1 MKILLT
7 DVASVVVKGDL
18 SLAGFEKL
26 GEVKTYNK
34 ITREELLKEAKDS
47 DAIIVNKTVI
57 DREVIESSDTLKYI
71 GLFATGYNNIDI
83 TAAKEKGIAVCNT
96 VGYSTNAVAQ
106 QVIAYILNHYTKI
119 AEYDR
124 FVKAD
129 GWKKAQVFAPL
140 IFKTE
145 EVWGKTLGII
155 GYGSI
160 GKAVEK
166 AAEGLGMKV
175 LINTRTV
182 PSNDPKFVSFDEL
195 LQNSDVITIHCPLT
209 DKTENLMDSAAFSK
223 MRDGAY
229 LINTSRGGVI
239 VEEALLEALKSGKLS
254 GAAVDVLREE
264 PMADNCILQDAPN
277 ILITPHTAWGP
288 YETRKR
294 LVDIVVLTLENFI
307 AGKEVNN
314 LAK

>member
-57 DREVIESSDTLKYI
+57 DREVMESSDTLKYI
-71 GLFATGYNNIDI
+71 GLFATGYNNIDVA
-83 TAAKEKGIAVCNT
+83 AAKEKGIAVCNT

-129 GWKKAQVFAPL
+129 GWKNAKVFAPL

-166 AAEGLGMKV
+166 AALGLGMKV
-175 LINTRTV
+175 LVNTRTV
-182 PSNDPKFVSFDEL
+182 SSNDPKFVSLDEL

-209 DKTENLMDSAAFSK
+209 DKTANLMDSAAFSK

-264 PMADNCILQDAPN
+264 PMADNCILQNAPN

-294 LVDIVVLTLENFI
+294 LVDIVVSTLENFI

>member
-7 DVASVVVKGDL
+7 DCSTVRFKGDI
-18 SLAGFEKL
+18 SLDILKNFGDVTEYEL
-26 GEVKTYNK
+26 
-34 ITREELLKEAKDS
+34 ISREELLDIIPDY
-47 DAIIVNKTVI
+47 DAVICNKTVI
-57 DREVIESSDTLKYI
+57 DKLVIERAKKLKYI

-83 TAAKEKGIAVCNT
+83 STAAEKGITVCNA
-96 VGYSTNAVAQ
+96 GSYSTNAVAQ
-106 QVIAYILNHYTKI
+106 QVFAYILSHYTKVSV
-119 AEYDR
+119 YDN
-124 FVKAD
+124 FVKKG
-129 GWKKAQVFAPL
+129 GWKQSAVFSP
-140 IFKTE
+140 IVFPTDE
-145 EVWGKTLGII
+145 IYGKTIGIV

-166 AAEGLGMKV
+166 AALGLGMKV
-175 LINTRTV
+175 LVNTRTV

-209 DKTENLMDSAAFSK
+209 DKTANLMDSAALSK

-264 PMADNCILQDAPN
+264 PMADNCILQNAPN

>member
-7 DVASVVVKGDL
+7 DVASVVVNGDL

-57 DREVIESSDTLKYI
+57 DREVMENSNTLKYI

-83 TAAKEKGIAVCNT
+83 AAAKEKGIAVCNT
-96 VGYSTNAVAQ
+96 IGYSTNAVAQ

-124 FVKAD
+124 FVKDD

-175 LINTRTV
+175 LVNTRTV
-182 PSNDPKFVSFDEL
+182 PSNDPKFVSFDKL
-195 LQNSDVITIHCPLT
+195 LQESDVITIHCPLT
-209 DKTENLMDSAAFSK
+209 DKTANLMDSAAFSK

-264 PMADNCILQDAPN
+264 PMADNCILQNAPN

-294 LVDIVVLTLENFI
+294 LVDIVVSTLENFI
-307 AGKEVNN
+307 SGKEVNN

>member
-7 DVASVVVKGDL
+7 DVASVVVNGDL

-34 ITREELLKEAKDS
+34 ITREELLKEALDS

-57 DREVIESSDTLKYI
+57 DREVIESSNTLKYI

-83 TAAKEKGIAVCNT
+83 AAAKEKGIAVCNT

-124 FVKAD
+124 FVKDD
-129 GWKKAQVFAPL
+129 GWKNAKVFAPL

-175 LINTRTV
+175 LVNTRTV
-182 PSNDPKFVSFDEL
+182 PSNDPKFVSLDEL

-209 DKTENLMDSAAFSK
+209 DKTANLMDSAAFSK

-254 GAAVDVLREE
+254 GASVDVLREE

-294 LVDIVVLTLENFI
+294 LVDIVVSTLENFI

>member
-7 DVASVVVKGDL
+7 DVASVVVNGDL

-34 ITREELLKEAKDS
+34 ITREELLKEALDS

-57 DREVIESSDTLKYI
+57 DREVIESSNTLKYI

-83 TAAKEKGIAVCNT
+83 AAAKEKGIAVCNT

-124 FVKAD
+124 FVKDD
-129 GWKKAQVFAPL
+129 GWKNAKVFAPL

-175 LINTRTV
+175 LVNTRTV
-182 PSNDPKFVSFDEL
+182 PSNDPKFVSLDEL

-209 DKTENLMDSAAFSK
+209 DKTANLMDSAAFSK

-294 LVDIVVLTLENFI
+294 LVDIVVSTLENFI

>member
-7 DVASVVVKGDL
+7 DVGSVVVNGDL
-18 SLAGFEKL
+18 SLEGFNKL
-26 GEVKTYNK
+26 GVVKAYDK
-34 ITREELLKEAKDS
+34 ITREELLKEAKDC

-57 DREVIESSDTLKYI
+57 DREVIESSKTLKYV

-83 TAAKEKGIAVCNT
+83 EAARENGVAVCN
-96 VGYSTNAVAQ
+96 VAGYSTNAVAQ

-124 FVKAD
+124 FVKDD
-129 GWKKAQVFAPL
+129 GWKNAKVFAPL
-140 IFKTE
+140 IFPTD

-166 AAEGLGMKV
+166 TALALGMNV
-175 LINTRTV
+175 IVNTRTV
-182 PSNDPKFVSFDEL
+182 PSDNPKFVDLNTL
-195 LQNSDVITIHCPLT
+195 LKESDIITIHCPLT
-209 DKTENLMDSAAFSK
+209 DKTADLMNKEAFSK

-239 VEEALLEALKSGKLS
+239 DEEALLEALKSGKLS
-254 GAAVDVLREE
+254 GAAVDVLKVE
-264 PMADNCILQDAPN
+264 PMSETCVLSDAPN

-288 YETRKR
+288 LTTRKR
-294 LVDIVVLTLENFI
+294 LVDIVVSNLENFI
-307 AGKEVNN
+307 GGKEINN

>member
-7 DVASVVVKGDL
+7 DVGSVVVNGDL
-18 SLAGFEKL
+18 SLEGFNKL
-26 GEVKTYNK
+26 GVVKAYDK
-34 ITREELLKEAKDS
+34 ITREELLKEAKDC

-57 DREVIESSDTLKYI
+57 DREVIENSKTLKYV

-83 TAAKEKGIAVCNT
+83 EAARENGVAVCN
-96 VGYSTNAVAQ
+96 VAGYSTNAVAQ

-124 FVKAD
+124 FVKDD
-129 GWKKAQVFAPL
+129 GWKNAKVFAPL
-140 IFKTE
+140 IFPTD

-166 AAEGLGMKV
+166 TALALGMNV
-175 LINTRTV
+175 IVNTRTV
-182 PSNDPKFVSFDEL
+182 PSDNPKFVDLDTL
-195 LQNSDVITIHCPLT
+195 LKESDIITIHCPLT
-209 DKTENLMDSAAFSK
+209 DKTADLMNKEAFSK

-239 VEEALLEALKSGKLS
+239 DEEALLEALKSGKLS
-254 GAAVDVLREE
+254 GAAVDVLKTE
-264 PMADNCILQDAPN
+264 PMSENCILANAPN

-288 YETRKR
+288 LTTRKR
-294 LVDIVVLTLENFI
+294 LVDIVVSNLENFI
-307 AGKEVNN
+307 AGQEIVN